1 MIFAIIIA
9 SILVV
14 AFVTTLVFLYSR
26 QEKMIFLGEKLDKN
40 HVFNFPGEYEERFY
54 HPEEGVDI
62 HGLLFRVP
70 EPKGLVFYFHG
81 HMGSIVS
88 WGQWASM
95 FQDQGWDVFM
105 WDYRG
110 YGKSTGVIKEEH
122 SIHNDAKF
130 LFDRISPEYREKRII
145 FYGRSLGTGIASK
158 LAIDYQPEKL
168 ILSTPYFNFEDVV
181 SHQHPL
187 IPVSM
192 LLKYKF
198 RNDSHLKEVKCPVYL
213 FHGTEDDFVPYESSV
228 KLSNL
233 GEHIQLT
240 TIQGATHSDFAV
252 FAEFK
257 DKMKELLE

>member
-1 MIFAIIIA
+1 V
-9 SILVV
+9 SVLVV
-14 AFVTTLVFLYSR
+14 AVVTTLLFLYSR
-26 QEKMIFLGEKLDKN
+26 QEKMIFLSEKLDKN

-54 HPEEGVDI
+54 HPEEGIDI
-62 HGLLFRVP
+62 HGLLFRVT
-70 EPKGLVFYFHG
+70 EPKGIVFYFHG
-81 HMGSIVS
+81 HMGSIAS
-88 WGQWASM
+88 WGQWASL

-122 SIHNDAKF
+122 SIHDDAKF
-130 LFDRISPEYREKRII
+130 LYERISPEYKEKRII

-158 LAIDYQPEKL
+158 LAIDHDPEKL

-187 IPVSM
+187 LPVSM

-198 RNDSHLKEVKCPVYL
+198 RNDLYLKLVKCPVFL

-228 KLSNL
+228 KLKKLSENI
-233 GEHIQLT
+233 HLT
-240 TIQGATHSDFAV
+240 TISGATHSDFAV
-252 FAEFK
+252 FSEFT
-257 DKMKELLE
+257 DKMKELLA